1 MNGDVAHQV
10 EQRIENPC
18 VVGSSPTIA
27 TKHAP
32 LDKSG
37 KVASLKR
44 KSSLGSTP
52 RGGTNNLTNNG
63 VCHIIHIW
71 GTLTQF
77 GRVLVFETNGRGFK
91 SLMSLQ

>member
-52 RGGTNNLTNNG
+52 RGGT
-63 VCHIIHIW
+63 
-71 GTLTQF
+71 
-77 GRVLVFETNGRGFK
+77 K
-91 SLMSLQ
+91 

>member
-44 KSSLGSTP
+44 KSSASSTLARGTKFMP
-52 RGGTNNLTNNG
+52 R
-63 VCHIIHIW
+63 
-71 GTLTQF
+71 
-77 GRVLVFETNGRGFK
+77 
-91 SLMSLQ
+91 